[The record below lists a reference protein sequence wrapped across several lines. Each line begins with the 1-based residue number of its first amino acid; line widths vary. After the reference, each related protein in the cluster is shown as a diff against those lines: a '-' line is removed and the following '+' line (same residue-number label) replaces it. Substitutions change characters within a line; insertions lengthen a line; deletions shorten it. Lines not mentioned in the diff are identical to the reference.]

1 MLLFVATILD
11 ERWSQMRKIFCS
23 LILILILMIPVISY
37 ADGDKILI
45 KGVQLSLGMPKEEV
59 AKAFTLAPMHEEIV
73 ENGYWFG
80 TSLSGGELLGYM
92 LFFEDKLVKINVSRN
107 DHNNADAFKLG
118 KSMYDVLDYALKS
131 GEKIINI
138 KTRESHTN
146 DGTLYYVTVEFPH
159 RSVEVIT
166 HDAPDKGRSGKVR
179 ETLSN

>member
-1 MLLFVATILD
+1 MK
-11 ERWSQMRKIFCS
+11 KIICS
-23 LILILILMIPVISY
+23 LILILMIPVISF

-45 KGVQLSLGMPKEEV
+45 KGVQLSLGMPKAEV
-59 AKAFTLAPMHEEIV
+59 AKAFALVPMHEEIV

-107 DHNNADAFKLG
+107 DHKNVDAFELG
-118 KSMYDVLDYALKS
+118 KSMYDAIDYALRS

-138 KTRESHTN
+138 RTKESHTT
-146 DGTLYYVTVEFPH
+146 DGTLYYVTFEFPN
-159 RSVEVIT
+159 RSVEVVT
-166 HDAPDKGRSGKVR
+166 HDRPGKGKFGKVQ